1 MNIIYKFTIL
11 FTAKMMGSFNL
22 YLKATKYTKY
32 MMINEI
38 NFKVTSK
45 SHHTLI
51 NYIIFISKIAHI

>member
-11 FTAKMMGSFNL
+11 FTTKMIASFNL
-22 YLKATKYTKY
+22 YLKATKCTKY
-32 MMINEI
+32 MMNNEI

-45 SHHTLI
+45 SHYTLI